1 MNKKLLSIEQDGF
14 INRLLSFEI
23 TLAKN
28 YTFGTFYLPFLA
40 AAKQEYL
47 QALSIHTRSENPDTL
62 FCPGMSELILSRLH
76 AVCVRTL
83 IVETVSYTHLCIL
96 GFMAASMAQVFPG
109 LPGGR
114 EWLTCLLMLAAGFLI
129 IYFISEKEIRGS
141 VQTASR

>member
-14 INRLLSFEI
+14 INRSLSFEI

-62 FCPGMSELILSRLH
+62 FCPGMPELILSRLH

-83 IVETVSYTHLCIL
+83 IVE
-96 GFMAASMAQVFPG
+96 MSMYK
-109 LPGGR
+109 
-114 EWLTCLLMLAAGFLI
+114 AAGKLEGGSSSKNISFLTNRFFAERNCGMSFLKYI
-129 IYFISEKEIRGS
+129 PFWRKISEGPSANPRLF
-141 VQTASR
+141 

>member
-47 QALSIHTRSENPDTL
+47 QEMCIRDRSKCPYNLDTPALLERNLKD
-62 FCPGMSELILSRLH
+62 
-76 AVCVRTL
+76 
-83 IVETVSYTHLCIL
+83 Y
-96 GFMAASMAQVFPG
+96 
-109 LPGGR
+109 
-114 EWLTCLLMLAAGFLI
+114 
-129 IYFISEKEIRGS
+129 KEILAGK
-141 VQTASR
+141 AI